1 MSPPG
6 GDRSRQGFTL
16 FFTGLSGSGKST
28 LSELVHVELER
39 IGGRAVRMLDG
50 DAVRAKAPP
59 GTLGFSKEH
68 RNRNVRTV
76 GAMAADVTKAGEIAI
91 CALIAPYEEARHDVR
106 EMVSAH
112 GGYFLV
118 YLATPLQVCEQ
129 RDPKGLYKKA
139 RAGLITNFTG
149 ISDPYEPPTDADLV
163 LDTSKYTP
171 AEETNLILRHLV
183 KEGYLPKG
191 AGE

>member
-6 GDRSRQGFTL
+6 ADRSRLGFTL

-28 LSELVHVELER
+28 LSELVRSELER
-39 IGGRAVRMLDG
+39 IGTRTVRVLDG
-50 DAVRAKAPP
+50 DAVRAKLPP

-68 RNRNVRTV
+68 RDRNVRHV
-76 GAMAADVTKAGEIAI
+76 GSMAADVTKAGEIAL
-91 CALIAPYEEARHDVR
+91 CALIAPYDGARHDVR
-106 EMVSAH
+106 EMVTQH
-112 GGYFLV
+112 GGFFLV

-139 RAGLITNFTG
+139 RAGLISNFTG
-149 ISDPYEPPTDADLV
+149 ISDPYEPPTDADLI
-163 LDTSKYTP
+163 LDTSKLSP
-171 AEETNLILRHLV
+171 AEETGLILRHLA

-191 AGE
+191 VGE

>member
-6 GDRSRQGFTL
+6 GDRTRQGFTL

-28 LSELVHVELER
+28 LSELVYVELER

-112 GGYFLV
+112 GGYFLI

-149 ISDPYEPPTDADLV
+149 ISDPYEPPTDADL
-163 LDTSKYTP
+163 
-171 AEETNLILRHLV
+171 
-183 KEGYLPKG
+183 
-191 AGE
+191 

>member
-59 GTLGFSKEH
+59 GTMGFSKEH
-68 RNRNVRTV
+68 RNKNVRTV

-112 GGYFLV
+112 GGYFLI

>member
-39 IGGRAVRMLDG
+39 IGGRTVRMLDG

-59 GTLGFSKEH
+59 GTMGFSKEH
-68 RNRNVRTV
+68 RNKNVRTV

-112 GGYFLV
+112 GGYFLI

-129 RDPKGLYKKA
+129 RDPKGLYAKA
-139 RAGLITNFTG
+139 RANEIKDFTG
-149 ISDPYEPPTDADLV
+149 VSAPYEAPANPEIELHTDKLSVSESVAKILEFLHVQED
-163 LDTSKYTP
+163 DTMVS
-171 AEETNLILRHLV
+171 I
-183 KEGYLPKG
+183 
-191 AGE
+191 

>member
-6 GDRSRQGFTL
+6 GDRTRQGFTL

-39 IGGRAVRMLDG
+39 IGGRTVRMLDG

-68 RNRNVRTV
+68 RNKNVRTV

-112 GGYFLV
+112 GGFFLV

-163 LDTSKYTP
+163 LDTSKLNP
-171 AEETNLILRHLV
+171 AEDTNLILRHLV
-183 KEGYLPKG
+183 KDGYLPKD
-191 AGE
+191 AAE

>member
-6 GDRSRQGFTL
+6 GDRSQHGFTL

-28 LSELVHVELER
+28 LSELVRTALEKF
-39 IGGRAVRMLDG
+39 GGRPVRILDG

-68 RNRNVRTV
+68 RNKNVRTV

-112 GGYFLV
+112 GGYYLV

-139 RAGLITNFTG
+139 RAGLISNFTG

-163 LDTSKYTP
+163 LDTSKSTP
-171 AEETNLILRHLV
+171 VEETNLILRHLV
-183 KEGYLPKG
+183 REGYLPRG
-191 AGE
+191 AAQ